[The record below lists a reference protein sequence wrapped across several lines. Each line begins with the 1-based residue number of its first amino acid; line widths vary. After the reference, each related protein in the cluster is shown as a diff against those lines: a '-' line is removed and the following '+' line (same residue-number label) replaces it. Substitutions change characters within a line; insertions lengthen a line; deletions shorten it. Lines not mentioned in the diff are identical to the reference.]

1 MTALYIV
8 ATPIGN
14 LRDITLRAIDTLREA
29 DVIFCED
36 TRHTA
41 KLLSAHGIK
50 TRCMAYHEH
59 NGEQARPLILDKL
72 SQGQRI
78 ALVSDAGTPLISDP
92 GYKLV
97 KEVREAGFK
106 VVPIPGVSA
115 AITALCAA
123 GLPTD
128 QFHFCGFLP
137 AKSAARREKLSALH
151 ATAGTLVF
159 YESHR
164 RVADF
169 LTDAA
174 HVFGGN
180 REATIARELTKTYEE
195 FKSGTLASLAQYY
208 HALETLKGEVV
219 ILIAPAD
226 AESQHQAQDISSLL
240 QQALEK
246 YSVKE
251 AAEMVAKATG
261 TPKRD
266 IYQLALS
273 LVKKD

>member
-1 MTALYIV
+1 MAKLYIV

-14 LRDITLRAIDTLREA
+14 LRDITLRAIDTLRQV
-29 DVIFCED
+29 DIICCED

-41 KLLSAHGIK
+41 KLLSAHNIS

-59 NGEQARPLILDKL
+59 NGDAARPVILDKL
-72 SQGQRI
+72 AQGQSI

-92 GYKLV
+92 GYRLV
-97 KEVREAGFK
+97 KEVRAAGHE

-115 AITALCAA
+115 VITALCAA

-137 AKSAARREKLSALH
+137 PKSAARREKLSALH
-151 ATAGTLVF
+151 ATTGTLVF
-159 YESHR
+159 YESPR

-174 HVFGGN
+174 YVFGGN

-195 FKSGTLASLAQYY
+195 FRSGTLASLAEYY
-208 HALETLKGEVV
+208 HGLETLKGEVV
-219 ILIAPAD
+219 ILLAPAD
-226 AESQHQAQDISSLL
+226 THAAQDAPDVEAMLR
-240 QQALEK
+240 QALTQ

-261 TPKRD
+261 TPKREV
-266 IYQLALS
+266 YQLALTIR
-273 LVKKD
+273 

>member
-1 MTALYIV
+1 MSTLYIV

-29 DVIFCED
+29 EVIFCED

-59 NGEQARPLILDKL
+59 NGEQARPLIIEKL

-115 AITALCAA
+115 AITAICAA

-137 AKSAARREKLSALH
+137 NKSSARKEKLAALQH
-151 ATAGTLVF
+151 TQGTLIF
-159 YESHR
+159 YESPR

-169 LTDAA
+169 FADAKEVFDAA
-174 HVFGGN
+174 
-180 REATIARELTKTYEE
+180 REATVARELTKTYEE
-195 FKSGTLASLAQYY
+195 FRSGTLEELHRYY
-208 HALETLKGEVV
+208 AALEELKGEVV
-219 ILIAPAD
+219 ILLAPAD
-226 AESQHQAQDISSLL
+226 ADSGSHTQDVPALL
-240 QQALEK
+240 QQALQQ

-251 AAEMVAKATG
+251 AAEIVAKATG